1 MSEGV
6 IIAIIGLC
14 GSCLGSLAG
23 ALVGARVWQ
32 YRVEQLEKKVDALG
46 LLIERTYRLE
56 EENSVID
63 EKLKVINHRI
73 SDLERMEC

>member
-1 MSEGV
+1 MSDGV
-6 IIAIIGLC
+6 IIAIIGLL

-73 SDLERMEC
+73 NDLERMES